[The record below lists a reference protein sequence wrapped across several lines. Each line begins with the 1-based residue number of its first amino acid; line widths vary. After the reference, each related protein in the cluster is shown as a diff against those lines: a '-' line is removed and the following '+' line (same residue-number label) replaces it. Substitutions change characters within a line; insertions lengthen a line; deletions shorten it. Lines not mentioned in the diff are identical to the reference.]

1 MKRSEKR
8 LLILLLI
15 LVLLGAGVVGS
26 DLYFDRLDQLESQR
40 TALESEWIEIEAL
53 FEERNRW
60 EMRANWLREHQ
71 PEFSDT
77 EEIDQAIFDRALAD
91 DVDGVTTSRR
101 TLLPTERSEH
111 YVQAG
116 VSLEARGEL
125 APVLRWFHDL
135 TRPASFRV
143 IRNLKLAPDEKEEGR
158 VVARF
163 DLLRW
168 YAPPSES

>member
-8 LLILLLI
+8 LLFFLLI
-15 LVLLGAGVVGS
+15 LALLGAGVVGS
-26 DLYFDRLDQLESQR
+26 DLYFDRLDQLESER
-40 TALESEWIEIEAL
+40 TALENEWIEIDTL
-53 FEERNRW
+53 FEDRERW

-77 EEIDQAIFDRALAD
+77 EEIDQSIFDRALAEE
-91 DVDGVTTSRR
+91 VAGVTTSRR
-101 TLLPTERSEH
+101 NLLPTARTEH

-135 TRPASFRV
+135 TRPSSFRV
-143 IRNLKLAPDEKEEGR
+143 IRNLELTPDEKEEGR